1 MVNDEILYIRRRL
14 KKKMDEDRFEHT
26 IGVAYTSVCLAMRYG
41 EDLHKAE
48 LAGLLHDCAKC
59 IPDDIK
65 LDKCKRNNI
74 PITKAQEQSPSLLHA
89 KLGAFIAADHY
100 RIKDQAILNAIENHT
115 TGRPAMSLLEKIVFV
130 ADYIEPRRNKA
141 SNLSKLRQ
149 MAFIDIDRTVYEI
162 MDQTL
167 RYLKAKKV
175 PIDSLTKKSCDYY
188 RALCGEKDVENETER
203 NNERNLYNAVT
214 VGSPFES
221 GFEQKADCRAVGR
234 MPCNGLQRI
243 KARRIHLQAV
253 QLYGLLGRTA
263 LQARNGVQP
272 EYCGR

>member
-100 RIKDQAILNAIENHT
+100 RIKDQDILNAIENHT
-115 TGRPAMSLLEKIVFV
+115 TGRPAMSLLEKIVYIS
-130 ADYIEPRRNKA
+130 DYIEPMRDKA
-141 SNLSKLRQ
+141 PNLPKVRKI
-149 MAFIDIDRTVYEI
+149 AFEDLDECMYEI
-162 MDQTL
+162 LKDTL
-167 RYLKAKKV
+167 EYLEE
-175 PIDSLTKKSCDYY
+175 DSADDIEPTSKEAYIYY
-188 RALCGEKDVENETER
+188 KELHNKR
-203 NNERNLYNAVT
+203 NNVSDN
-214 VGSPFES
+214 
-221 GFEQKADCRAVGR
+221 
-234 MPCNGLQRI
+234 
-243 KARRIHLQAV
+243 
-253 QLYGLLGRTA
+253 
-263 LQARNGVQP
+263 
-272 EYCGR
+272 

>member
-100 RIKDQAILNAIENHT
+100 RIKDQDILNAIENHT
-115 TGRPAMSLLEKIVFV
+115 TGRPAMSLLEKIVYIS
-130 ADYIEPRRNKA
+130 DYIKPMRDKA
-141 SNLSKLRQ
+141 PNLPKVRKI
-149 MAFIDIDRTVYEI
+149 AFEDLDECMYEI
-162 MDQTL
+162 LKDTL
-167 RYLKAKKV
+167 KYLEENPKE
-175 PIDSLTKKSCDYY
+175 IDSTTRDAYVYY
-188 RALCGEKDVENETER
+188 KDLHDRKMQDVANRQE
-203 NNERNLYNAVT
+203 
-214 VGSPFES
+214 
-221 GFEQKADCRAVGR
+221 D
-234 MPCNGLQRI
+234 
-243 KARRIHLQAV
+243 
-253 QLYGLLGRTA
+253 
-263 LQARNGVQP
+263 
-272 EYCGR
+272 

>member
-100 RIKDQAILNAIENHT
+100 RI
-115 TGRPAMSLLEKIVFV
+115 
-130 ADYIEPRRNKA
+130 
-141 SNLSKLRQ
+141 NLSKLRQ

-167 RYLKAKKV
+167 RYLKSKKV

-203 NNERNLYNAVT
+203 N
-214 VGSPFES
+214 
-221 GFEQKADCRAVGR
+221 
-234 MPCNGLQRI
+234 
-243 KARRIHLQAV
+243 
-253 QLYGLLGRTA
+253 
-263 LQARNGVQP
+263 
-272 EYCGR
+272 